1 MTLRWSENAPRR
13 AGPPPARTSSRRA
26 PGLLALLAAA
36 ALAAAPAGAPAQA
49 QSAGATE
56 SAARPA
62 PSPDPATAASPA
74 GVAAPPATT
83 ESPEDQEDEL
93 VRRCEVPD
101 DAAAND
107 DLLTGFTQALTAA
120 ASPVTVVVLTSLR
133 ASGKGDELGADGFP
147 AQLQARLS
155 SRLAERGVRV
165 NLKVETV
172 GKTRALAGDLT
183 ALIKQRVLPLKPAL
197 VIWQVGRADARK
209 GNPPYRFNN
218 SLTEGL
224 ELLQQQ
230 GIDTVLADIQF
241 HPQFEALYRTDDYRN
256 YVRWIAGKRDL
267 PLLRRYEMINHWA
280 VSDLIDLDSGSD
292 ADQRAAY
299 RFIQECLAHQ
309 ATRLIMGAAGL
320 AP

>member
-1 MTLRWSENAPRR
+1 MTHRWSEYAARR
-13 AGPPPARTSSRRA
+13 AGPPARASSGRA

-56 SAARPA
+56 STVRPA
-62 PSPDPATAASPA
+62 PGTDPGTGALTT
-74 GVAAPPATT
+74 GVAAPATT
-83 ESPEDQEDEL
+83 MESPEDKEDEL

-107 DLLTGFTQALTAA
+107 DLLPGLTQALTAA
-120 ASPVTVVVLTSLR
+120 AGPVTVVVLTSLS
-133 ASGKGDELGADGFP
+133 ASGKGDDLGASGFP
-147 AQLQARLS
+147 AQLQARLG

-172 GKTRALAGDLT
+172 GKTRAMAGDLT
-183 ALIKQRVLPLKPAL
+183 ALIKRRVLPLKPAL

-209 GNPPYRFNN
+209 GNPPYRFNI

-230 GIDTVLADIQF
+230 GIDILLADIQF

-280 VSDLIDLDSGSD
+280 VSSLIDLDSGSD